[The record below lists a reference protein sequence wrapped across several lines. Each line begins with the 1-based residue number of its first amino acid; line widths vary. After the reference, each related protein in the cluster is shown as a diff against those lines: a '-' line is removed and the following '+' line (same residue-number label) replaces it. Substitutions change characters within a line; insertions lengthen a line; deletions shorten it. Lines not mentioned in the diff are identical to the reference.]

1 MLIIIILIE
10 KKIKDKNMTNSLIL
24 EKLNLNNK
32 TALVTGA
39 SRGLGRRF
47 SIVLSKMGANVV
59 LAARNKDKLLE
70 TQEIIR
76 NANGEC
82 YAVDIDVNSEE
93 SISSAF
99 EKAERQYGEI
109 SILIN
114 NAGIAVSKSSLKT
127 SIEDWDNVINTNLRG
142 VFTCSK
148 VFANKLLVH
157 KKPGKIVNIS
167 SIAAEIVLGN
177 YLSSYCASKAAVSH
191 LTRTLAFEYAKYNI
205 QVNCICPGPTLT
217 SRFMHTLN
225 QRKQDEKKIIKKKK
239 GLDRVANPDDISNI
253 IKFILSKDAEIFTGQ
268 ILVADY
274 GFSIGR

>member
-1 MLIIIILIE
+1 
-10 KKIKDKNMTNSLIL
+10 MTNSPIL
-24 EKLNLNNK
+24 EKLSLKNK

-47 SIVLSKMGANVV
+47 STVLCKMGANVV

-70 TQEIIR
+70 TQETIK

-99 EKAERQYGEI
+99 EKAERKYGEI

-142 VFTCSK
+142 VFACSK
-148 VFANKLLVH
+148 VFANKLIIH

-205 QVNCICPGPTLT
+205 QVNAIAPGYILT
-217 SRFMHTLN
+217 DLNKNFFETDEGKEMIKTIPQKRLGKPEELDGALLLLCSELGSFMTGSV
-225 QRKQDEKKIIKKKK
+225 I
-239 GLDRVANPDDISNI
+239 RVD
-253 IKFILSKDAEIFTGQ
+253 GGH
-268 ILVADY
+268 V
-274 GFSIGR
+274 IG

>member
-1 MLIIIILIE
+1 MLIIILLIE
-10 KKIKDKNMTNSLIL
+10 KKIKDKKMTNSPIL
-24 EKLNLNNK
+24 EKLNLKNK

-47 SIVLSKMGANVV
+47 STVLSKMGANVV

-70 TQEIIR
+70 TQQIIK

-99 EKAERQYGEI
+99 ETAERQYGEI

-205 QVNCICPGPTLT
+205 QVNAIAPGYILT
-217 SRFMHTLN
+217 DLNKNFFETDEGKEMIKSIPQKRLGKPEELDGALLLLCSELGSFMTGS
-225 QRKQDEKKIIKKKK
+225 II
-239 GLDRVANPDDISNI
+239 RVD
-253 IKFILSKDAEIFTGQ
+253 GGH
-268 ILVADY
+268 V
-274 GFSIGR
+274 IG

>member
-10 KKIKDKNMTNSLIL
+10 KKIKDKNMTNSPIL
-24 EKLNLNNK
+24 EKLSLKNK

-47 SIVLSKMGANVV
+47 STVLSKMGANVV

-70 TQEIIR
+70 TQETIK

-99 EKAERQYGEI
+99 EKAERKYGEI

-127 SIEDWDNVINTNLRG
+127 SVEDWDNVINTNLRG
-142 VFTCSK
+142 VFSCSK
-148 VFANKLLVH
+148 VFANKLIIH

-205 QVNCICPGPTLT
+205 QVNAIAPGYILT
-217 SRFMHTLN
+217 DLNKNFFETDEGKEMIKTIPQKRLGKPEELDGALLLLCSELGSFMTGSV
-225 QRKQDEKKIIKKKK
+225 I
-239 GLDRVANPDDISNI
+239 RVD
-253 IKFILSKDAEIFTGQ
+253 GGH
-268 ILVADY
+268 V
-274 GFSIGR
+274 IG